1 MSSTKFIEV
10 PKGKASNHR
19 IPLFPSKI
27 LLSGVTLLFGF
38 WFVAIW
44 IFGSTYK
51 QQSKAANLKVLVA
64 DTDGGAIGKTIPTR
78 QLKHCSNIW
87 T

>member
-1 MSSTKFIEV
+1 MSSTKFVEV
-10 PKGKASNHR
+10 PKGKASGHR
-19 IPLFPSKI
+19 IPFFPSKI

-44 IFGSTYK
+44 IFGSTYQ

-64 DTDGGAIGKTIPTR
+64 DSDGDTIGKTLLTR
-78 QLKHCSNIW
+78 WITHCSNS
-87 T
+87 